1 MVKLIDGSRIAALA
15 RRAHEEPEVHMQVV
29 YCPEKLVR
37 DLQLSPEEAH
47 ALRTGDLSKLDLDD
61 ETMELAHHM
70 FEPPKAG
77 LADVRSSY
85 RIWGKFADVRS
96 SSICT

>member
-1 MVKLIDGSRIAALA
+1 VKLIDGTRIAELA
-15 RRAHEEPEVHMQVV
+15 RQAHDNPEVHMQVV

-47 ALRTGDLSKLDLDD
+47 VVRTGDLSKIDLDD
-61 ETMELAHHM
+61 DTMELIRHM

-85 RIWGKFADVRS
+85 RIWGQFSDVRAS
-96 SSICT
+96 RICT